1 MTWKDILKMDETARK
16 QFTEAL
22 DRLVDLIE
30 QDPRMRHKR
39 QIESLDYSLDAII
52 HYAVYELKKA
62 AELRQMMGSLTP
74 EMKEAADTVA
84 RFLGNTQYGA
94 NHLRN
99 TGY

>member
-1 MTWKDILKMDETARK
+1 MSWKNILKMNETARK

-22 DRLVDLIE
+22 DRLVDLIH

-39 QIESLDYSLDAII
+39 QIETNDYDLDYII
-52 HYAVYELKKA
+52 HFAVYELKNA
-62 AELRQMMGSLTP
+62 AKLRQKMGRLTP
-74 EMKEAADTVA
+74 EMKEAADAVA

-99 TGY
+99 SGY

>member
-1 MTWKDILKMDETARK
+1 MSWKNILKMNETARK

-22 DRLVDLIE
+22 DRLVDLIH

-39 QIESLDYSLDAII
+39 EIESLDYNLDTII
-52 HYAVYELKKA
+52 HFAVYELKNA
-62 AELRQMMGSLTP
+62 AKLRQKMGRLSP
-74 EMKEAADTVA
+74 EMKEAADAVA

-99 TGY
+99 SGY